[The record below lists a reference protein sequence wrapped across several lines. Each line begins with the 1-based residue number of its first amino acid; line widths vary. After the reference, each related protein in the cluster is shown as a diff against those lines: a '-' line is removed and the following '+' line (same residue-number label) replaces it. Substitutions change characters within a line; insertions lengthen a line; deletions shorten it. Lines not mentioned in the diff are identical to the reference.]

1 MIMNGARQQQQQRRR
16 LRVLVITTE
25 GSDRQK
31 YISELFAHPDMVAT
45 FEPPAFSPSVSS
57 RTLRN
62 RFEFLRMANEAGLLP
77 PLEWEAILAAQ
88 ESGLHELH
96 PETFFDCLK
105 DIPNAIEGRRGSKT
119 DVQLHYSC
127 EVCLCVFCVLVLR

>member
-1 MIMNGARQQQQQRRR
+1 MIMTESQEQEQQRRRRRR

-77 PLEWEAILAAQ
+77 PLEWEAILSAQ

-96 PETFFDCLK
+96 PETFFDCFK
-105 DIPNAIEGRRGSKT
+105 DIPNTIEGRRGSKT

-127 EVCLCVFCVLVLR
+127 EVRC